1 MLSRLFNSM
10 IYLGG
15 ATIIAGVGV
24 SFCTFTVDGGEK
36 ALMFDAVTGRGV
48 SQKVLGEGIHFRIP
62 KFYEPIIFNVR
73 MSPHVIET
81 KTPARDLQLVNIS
94 VRVLER
100 PDVNFLTKLYL
111 DLRQNYAERVLPNI
125 THEIIKAVVARYNPD
140 QLITQREKVSLEIKQ
155 GLVTKAKEFN
165 IILDDV
171 AITHIEFSKEYRDAI
186 EAKQV
191 SQQEAERARFI
202 VMKSEEEKKLTV
214 IRAEAESDS
223 AAIFNE
229 SIEKYGKAFLEL
241 KRLEAAKEIVDSLSK
256 SKNVTFLPAS
266 SLNMSPGSNSGSGTN
281 FLYKL

>member
-1 MLSRLFNSM
+1 M

-15 ATIIAGVGV
+15 ATIAAGFGL
-24 SFCTFTVDGGEK
+24 SFCTFVVDGGEK
-36 ALMFDAVTGRGV
+36 ALMFDAITGRGV
-48 SQKVLGEGIHFRIP
+48 GQKVLGEGLHFRIP
-62 KFYEPIIFNVR
+62 KLYEPIIFNVR
-73 MSPHVIET
+73 MTPHVIET

-94 VRVLER
+94 VRILER
-100 PDVNFLTKLYL
+100 PDVQFLAKLYI
-111 DLRQNYAERVLPNI
+111 DQRQNYAERVLPNI

-155 GLVTKAKEFN
+155 GLVAKAKEFN

-171 AITHIEFSKEYRDAI
+171 VIIHIEFSKEYRDAI

-191 SQQEAERARFI
+191 SQQEAERAKFI
-202 VMKSEEEKKLTV
+202 VMKSEEEKKLTI
-214 IRAEAESDS
+214 IRAEAESES

-229 SIEKYGKAFLEL
+229 SIEKFGRAFLEL
-241 KRLEAAKEIVDSLSK
+241 KRLEAARDIVDSLAK

-266 SLNMSPGSNSGSGTN
+266 QGGSVNTGGSGGAN